1 MRPSRRRSTETVTRS
16 DMGVR
21 ALVAVALAA
30 AVLAGLS
37 GGAATARLPSW
48 AEIAPGLRPA
58 LDPRSDNPC
67 QRGDSSCFDIVIA
80 ELQRR
85 ERAFAAS
92 CDHNALWGDLYT
104 SMTEQV
110 RATARAGLFRN
121 PHLLAHFDA
130 WFARFYFS
138 ALDNWRAGRHDA
150 VALSWQVALGAAGS
164 RSVRGTGDLLLTLNA
179 HVTDDL
185 AHAVAEAFPSRGSAI
200 DPDFLLVDRIIER
213 LSSRALQELSARF
226 DPGIALAELPISVRA
241 GKATL
246 GALITLWRN
255 EAWRN
260 GIALRTVSGQARK
273 AVEARIE
280 STAEVRAL
288 AIRNATAYLPVV
300 QSSRSRD
307 AYCAAHRTAP
317 AAGARLDLVELCDL
331 SQRCTARVTHWTSV
345 EGLKGRAV
353 VGAKAFNVN
362 GCLACH
368 RYLGDGTTRLAA
380 PDLTAEGKLNRGV
393 EWQLKLLR
401 CPTCVLAG
409 VPMPPLP
416 FIHARD
422 VAVFLEASKGPRKP

>member
-1 MRPSRRRSTETVTRS
+1 
-16 DMGVR
+16 MGVR
-21 ALVAVALAA
+21 ALVVFALAA
-30 AVLAGLS
+30 AVLSGLS

-85 ERAFAAS
+85 EHAFAAS

-130 WFARFYFS
+130 WFARFYFN
-138 ALDNWRAGRHDA
+138 ALDAWRAGRHDA
-150 VALSWQVALGAAGS
+150 VAPSWRVALGAAGAG
-164 RSVRGTGDLLLTLNA
+164 SVRGTGDLLLGLNA

-185 AHAVAEAFPSRGSAI
+185 ARAVAEAFPSRGSAI
-200 DPDFLLVDRIIER
+200 DPDFLLVNRIVER
-213 LSSRALQELSARF
+213 LSSRALREISARF
-226 DPGIALAELPISVRA
+226 DPGVALAQLPVSVRA
-241 GKATL
+241 GRATL
-246 GALITLWRN
+246 GALITLWRS

-260 GIALRTVSGQARK
+260 GIALRTASGQARK

-288 AIRNATAYLPVV
+288 AIRNATAYLPIV

-307 AYCAAHRTAP
+307 AYCAAHRNAPVTAR
-317 AAGARLDLVELCDL
+317 AGLDLVELCDL
-331 SQRCTARVTHWTSV
+331 SQRCTARVARWTRL
-345 EGLKGRAV
+345 EGLTGRAV
-353 VGAKAFNVN
+353 VGAKAFIVN

-368 RYLGDGTTRLAA
+368 GYLGDGATRLAA
-380 PDLTAEGKLNRGV
+380 LDLTAEGTRHRGV

-409 VPMPPLP
+409 IPMPPLP

-422 VAVFLEASKGPRKP
+422 VAVFLEASKGAALRKP

>member
-1 MRPSRRRSTETVTRS
+1 
-16 DMGVR
+16 VR
-21 ALVAVALAA
+21 LGIVVVCAVAA
-30 AVLAGLS
+30 AVLSGLS

-58 LDPRSDNPC
+58 LDPRSANPC
-67 QRGDSSCFDIVIA
+67 QRGDLGCFDIVIA

-85 ERAFAAS
+85 EHAFAAS

-130 WFARFYFS
+130 WFAHLYFN
-138 ALDNWRAGRHDA
+138 ALDDWRAGRHDA
-150 VALSWQVALGAAGS
+150 VAPSWRVTLGAAGS
-164 RSVRGTGDLLLTLNA
+164 GSVRGMGDLLLGLNA

-185 AHAVAEAFPSRGSAI
+185 AHAVAEAFPSRGNAI
-200 DPDFLLVDRIIER
+200 DPDFLLVNRIVER
-213 LSSRALQELSARF
+213 LSSRALREISARF
-226 DPGIALAELPISVRA
+226 DPGVGLAQLPIAVR
-241 GKATL
+241 GGRATL
-246 GALITLWRN
+246 GALITVWRS

-260 GIALRTVSGQARK
+260 GISLRTASAQDRK

-288 AIRNATAYLPVV
+288 AIRGATAYLPVV

-307 AYCAAHRTAP
+307 AYCAAHRNAP
-317 AAGARLDLVELCDL
+317 AARAGLDLVELCDL
-331 SQRCTARVTHWTSV
+331 SQRCTARVARWARI
-345 EGLKGRAV
+345 EGLKGSAV
-353 VGAKAFNVN
+353 VGAKAFIVN

-380 PDLTAEGKLNRGV
+380 PDLSAEGKLNRGV
-393 EWQLKLLR
+393 EWQIKLLR

-422 VAVFLEASKGPRKP
+422 VAVFLEASKGVRAGKP

>member
-1 MRPSRRRSTETVTRS
+1 
-16 DMGVR
+16 MGVR
-21 ALVAVALAA
+21 TLVAVALAA

-67 QRGDSSCFDIVIA
+67 QRGDLSCFDIVIA

-85 ERAFAAS
+85 EHAFAAS
-92 CDHNALWGDLYT
+92 CDHNALWSDLYT

-110 RATARAGLFRN
+110 RATARAGLFRR

-130 WFARFYFS
+130 WFAHFYFN
-138 ALDNWRAGRHDA
+138 ALDNWRAGRDDA
-150 VALSWQVALGAAGS
+150 VAPSWRVALRAAGFG
-164 RSVRGTGDLLLTLNA
+164 SVRGTGDLLLGLNA

-185 AHAVAEAFPSRGSAI
+185 AHSIAGAFPSHGSAI
-200 DPDFLLVDRIIER
+200 DPDFLLVNRIVER
-213 LSSRALQELSARF
+213 LSSRALREISARF
-226 DPGIALAELPISVRA
+226 DPGVALAGLPISVRA

-246 GALITLWRN
+246 GALITVWRN

-260 GIALRTVSGQARK
+260 GIALRTASAQDRE

-307 AYCAAHRTAP
+307 AYCAAHRNAPTA
-317 AAGARLDLVELCDL
+317 ARARLDLIELCDL
-331 SQRCTARVTHWTSV
+331 SQRCTARVARWTRV

-368 RYLGDGTTRLAA
+368 RYLGDGTTRLRA
-380 PDLTAEGKLNRGV
+380 PDLTAEGKLHRGV
-393 EWQLKLLR
+393 EWQLRQLR
-401 CPTCVLAG
+401 CPTYVLAG

-422 VAVFLEASKGPRKP
+422 VAVFLEASKGPRLGKP